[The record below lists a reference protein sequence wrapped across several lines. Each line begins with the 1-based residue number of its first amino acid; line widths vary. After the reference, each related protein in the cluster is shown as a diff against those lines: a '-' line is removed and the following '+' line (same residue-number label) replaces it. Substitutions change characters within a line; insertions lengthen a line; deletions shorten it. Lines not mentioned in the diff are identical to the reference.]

1 MLKQRIITACVL
13 FLVLLLAVLGF
24 SIVGFQ
30 IFIGLVLALAAWEW
44 SRLSGVEHMVWR
56 VGYLAVFLALLYLIR
71 MHAESGGFILTAG
84 IFWWMLALF
93 LIKLYPHSTH
103 VWHRI
108 PLLLGMGLIVL
119 LPGWV
124 SLLYLRDSPDFRQY
138 VFLFFAM
145 VAAADIGAY
154 FSGKKF
160 GRHKLS
166 PTVSPNKTWEGF
178 AGGVL
183 ACCVVVWLGVLVI
196 DLADFE
202 LNIVALLKAT
212 VGAAVLAGY
221 SVVGDLFESMMKRQA
236 NVKDSGA
243 LLPGHG
249 GVLDRIDSMTA
260 ALPLYTWILMG
271 AGLI

>member
-13 FLVLLLAVLGF
+13 LLVLLVVVLGF
-24 SIVGFQ
+24 ADIWFQ
-30 IFIGLVLALAAWEW
+30 IFIGFVLALGAWEW
-44 SRLSGVEHMVWR
+44 SRLSGVESRAGRAV
-56 VGYLAVFLALLYLIR
+56 YLIMFLALLYLLR
-71 MHAESGGFILTAG
+71 MYSEPGGFIITAG
-84 IFWWMLALF
+84 VLWWILALV
-93 LIKLYPHSTH
+93 LIKLYPHFTH
-103 VWHRI
+103 LWHRT
-108 PLLLGMGLIVL
+108 PLLLGMGLAVL
-119 LPGWV
+119 LPCWL
-124 SLLYLRDSPDFRQY
+124 SLLYLRDHADFRQY
-138 VFLFFAM
+138 IFLFFAM

-154 FSGKKF
+154 FSGKRF

-183 ACCVVVWLGVLVI
+183 ACCVVFLLSLLLM

-202 LNIVALLKAT
+202 LNLTALLKAT
-212 VGAAVLAGY
+212 AGAAVLASY

-236 NVKDSGA
+236 NVKDSGT

-260 ALPLYTWILMG
+260 ALPLYTWVLMG